1 MTCRMN
7 TKSETSLDKYFFHHL
22 TQKNPLR
29 SQVIQQASQ
38 IINAVRHYRKSDGLV
53 EFFARALK
61 H

>member
-1 MTCRMN
+1 MN

-22 TQKNPLR
+22 TQTNPLR